1 MTKYEVKDKLSEY
14 YKACS
19 EAECIKKRI
28 EVLTASKLADNEVN
42 ERLEEL
48 NNLYKK
54 AVLNADLALARTLKI
69 INTLN
74 NTDCDVDVLKKYHID
89 GLSEK
94 VWKNRTERVLWQ
106 ANENREFHLCGE
118 MSANEMSVPNGGNS

>member
-1 MTKYEVKDKLSEY
+1 MTKYEIKDKLSEY
-14 YKACS
+14 YRACC
-19 EAECIKKRI
+19 EVACLEKRI
-28 EVLTASKLADNEVN
+28 EVLTASKLADSEVK

-48 NNLYKK
+48 NDLYKK

-89 GLSEK
+89 GLPEK
-94 VWKNRTERVLWQ
+94 VIAKQ
-106 ANENREFHLCGE
+106 LCL
-118 MSANEMSVPNGGNS
+118 SVGYIRKKRWRAYEKIAKKR